1 MWRALPSWCNGLDP
15 AAYFGG
21 MTAEKTMVLD
31 HERVQRKLARI
42 AHQLHEEHHV
52 EKRLVLIGIAP
63 RGIQLAERLATILG
77 GISALDV
84 VVMALHLDKDDP
96 MNKPFDLKG
105 DAALLKK
112 TTVVLVDDV
121 LESGRTLMH
130 AAAHL
135 VKYPMKR
142 LTTVV
147 LVDRRHRTFPIRA
160 DIVGLTLSTT
170 LQERIH
176 VELGKRD
183 AVYLT

>member
-1 MWRALPSWCNGLDP
+1 M
-15 AAYFGG
+15 YFGA
-21 MTAEKTMVLD
+21 MTAEKTIVLD

-42 AHQLHEEHHV
+42 AHQLHEEHHT
-52 EKRLVLIGIAP
+52 EKRIVLIGIAP
-63 RGIQLAERLATILG
+63 RGIQLAERLAGLLKE
-77 GISALDV
+77 ISPLNPA
-84 VVMALHLDKDDP
+84 VMALHLDKDDP
-96 MNKPFDLKG
+96 MNKPFELKG
-105 DAALLKK
+105 DSAQLKK
-112 TTVVLVDDV
+112 ATVVLVDDV

-135 VKYPMKR
+135 VKHPMKR